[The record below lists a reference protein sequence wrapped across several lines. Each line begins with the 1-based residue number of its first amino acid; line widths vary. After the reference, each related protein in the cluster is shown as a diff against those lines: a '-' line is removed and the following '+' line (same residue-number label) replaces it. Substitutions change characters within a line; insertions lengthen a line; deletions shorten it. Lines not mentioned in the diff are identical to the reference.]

1 MARWYNKASVQ
12 TAIVSGVFLLVLSL
26 VGGLFSLYQQNVK
39 LSIELDEKINGAI
52 FNFS

>member
-26 VGGLFSLYQQNVK
+26 VGGLFGLYQQT
-39 LSIELDEKINGAI
+39 LSFQLSLMKK
-52 FNFS
+52 